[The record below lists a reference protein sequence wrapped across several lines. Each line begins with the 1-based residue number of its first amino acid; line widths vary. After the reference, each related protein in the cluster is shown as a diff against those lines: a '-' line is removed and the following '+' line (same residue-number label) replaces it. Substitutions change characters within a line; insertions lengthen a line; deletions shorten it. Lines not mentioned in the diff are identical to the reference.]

1 MEIAFGPKKME
12 GILRNISPFNPKIE
26 VVKRKP
32 NRERNEK
39 SGSTFAI
46 ECRGFLNG
54 LSEKKGST

>member
-26 VVKRKP
+26 IVKGKP

-39 SGSTFAI
+39 S
-46 ECRGFLNG
+46 R
-54 LSEKKGST
+54 